1 DLTSANLA
9 GADLRS
15 TNFSSTTFASS
26 GTLAPIPDG
35 TGCTLAEGESAV
47 DLRGAQLSG
56 AHFGSAV
63 NFYAG
68 CIEVDETTTYNGE
81 TTVFPEGFTLAS
93 GMTDLAQ
100 PPTEPT
106 DVPEPS
112 WLLIQA
118 AALMTLAIC
127 RRRARHGTNRSVF

>member
-1 DLTSANLA
+1 M
-9 GADLRS
+9 
-15 TNFSSTTFASS
+15 ASS
-26 GTLAPIPDG
+26 QCSGRCSGPGTKRPDG

-56 AHFGSAV
+56 ANFGSAV

-81 TTVFPEGFTLAS
+81 TTFFPEGFTLAS
-93 GMTDLAQ
+93 DMTDLAES
-100 PPTEPT
+100 PTEPT
-106 DVPEPS
+106 NVPEPS

-118 AALMTLAIC
+118 AALMTLAIY
-127 RRRARHGTNRSVF
+127 RRRARHATNRSVF